1 MTYETNA
8 AAQESAV
15 SAAEAVA
22 AVTETKVRVKK
33 TLPEKIEALEKRIA
47 DDSEKLAELIAERDN
62 ADRLSGVVAGTHVT
76 IKLGRK
82 FKDKDTTRVV
92 PGVVVAVKEDD
103 DGDKLLKVQIGDGF
117 DAEYVVVGP
126 GAIQTAQI
134 PSDPLKLG
142 VS

>member
-1 MTYETNA
+1 MTYETDA
-8 AAQESAV
+8 PTQESAV

-62 ADRLSGVVAGTHVT
+62 ADRLSGVVAGTHVS

-117 DAEYVVVGP
+117 DAEYVVVGL
-126 GAIQTAQI
+126 GAIQTVQ
-134 PSDPLKLG
+134 
-142 VS
+142 

>member
-1 MTYETNA
+1 MTYETTA
-8 AAQESAV
+8 SAQESAV

-22 AVTETKVRVKK
+22 AVTETKVRIKK

-47 DDSEKLAELIAERDN
+47 DDSEELAELIAERDN
-62 ADRLSGVVAGTHVT
+62 ADRLSGVVAGTHVS

-103 DGDKLLKVQIGDGF
+103 DGDKLLKVQIGDVF
-117 DAEYVVVGP
+117 DAEYVVVGL
-126 GAIQTAQI
+126 GAIQTVQ
-134 PSDPLKLG
+134 
-142 VS
+142 

>member
-1 MTYETNA
+1 MTYETT

-117 DAEYVVVGP
+117 DAEYVVVGL
-126 GAIQTAQI
+126 GAIQTVQ
-134 PSDPLKLG
+134 
-142 VS
+142 

>member
-1 MTYETNA
+1 MQYETTA
-8 AAQESAV
+8 VAQESAV

-47 DDSEKLAELIAERDN
+47 DDTEKLAELIAERDN
-62 ADRLSGVVAGTHVT
+62 ADRLSGVVSGTHVT

-117 DAEYVVVGP
+117 DAEYVVVGL
-126 GAIQTAQI
+126 GAIQTVQ
-134 PSDPLKLG
+134 
-142 VS
+142 

>member
-8 AAQESAV
+8 VAQESAV

-117 DAEYVVVGP
+117 DAEYVVVGL
-126 GAIQTAQI
+126 GAIQTVQ
-134 PSDPLKLG
+134 
-142 VS
+142 

>member
-1 MTYETNA
+1 MTYETDA
-8 AAQESAV
+8 PTQESAV

-62 ADRLSGVVAGTHVT
+62 ADRFSGVVAGTHVT

-117 DAEYVVVGP
+117 DAEYVVVGL
-126 GAIQTAQI
+126 GAIQTVQ
-134 PSDPLKLG
+134 
-142 VS
+142 

>member
-1 MTYETNA
+1 MTYEITS

-62 ADRLSGVVAGTHVT
+62 ADRLSGVVAGTHVS

-117 DAEYVVVGP
+117 DAEYVVVGL
-126 GAIQTAQI
+126 GAIQTVQ
-134 PSDPLKLG
+134 
-142 VS
+142 

>member
-1 MTYETNA
+1 MTDETTF
-8 AAQESAV
+8 AQESAV

-22 AVTETKVRVKK
+22 AVTETKARVKK

-47 DDSEKLAELIAERDN
+47 DDTEKLAELIAERDN
-62 ADRLSGVVAGTHVT
+62 ADRLSGVVSGTHVT

-117 DAEYVVVGP
+117 DAEYVVVGL
-126 GAIQTAQI
+126 GAIQTVQ
-134 PSDPLKLG
+134 
-142 VS
+142 

>member
-1 MTYETNA
+1 MTDETTF
-8 AAQESAV
+8 AQESAV

-22 AVTETKVRVKK
+22 AVTETKARVKK

-47 DDSEKLAELIAERDN
+47 DDTEKLAELIAERDN
-62 ADRLSGVVAGTHVT
+62 ADRLSGVVSGTHVT

-103 DGDKLLKVQIGDGF
+103 DGDKLLKVQIGGGF
-117 DAEYVVVGP
+117 DAEYVVVGL
-126 GAIQTAQI
+126 GAIQTVQ
-134 PSDPLKLG
+134 
-142 VS
+142 

>member
-1 MTYETNA
+1 MTYETTTI
-8 AAQESAV
+8 AQESAV

-33 TLPEKIEALEKRIA
+33 TLPEKIEALEKRIT
-47 DDSEKLAELIAERDN
+47 DDREKLAELIAERDN
-62 ADRLSGVVAGTHVT
+62 AGRLSGVVAGTHVT

-103 DGDKLLKVQIGDGF
+103 DGDKLLRVQIGDGF
-117 DAEYVVVGP
+117 DAEYVVVGL
-126 GAIQTAQI
+126 GAIQTVQ
-134 PSDPLKLG
+134 
-142 VS
+142 

>member
-1 MTYETNA
+1 MTYETTA
-8 AAQESAV
+8 VAQESAV

-62 ADRLSGVVAGTHVT
+62 ADRLSGVVAGTHVS

-117 DAEYVVVGP
+117 DAEYVVVGL
-126 GAIQTAQI
+126 GAIQTVQ
-134 PSDPLKLG
+134 
-142 VS
+142 

>member
-8 AAQESAV
+8 VAQESAV

-62 ADRLSGVVAGTHVT
+62 ADRLSGVVAGTHVS

-117 DAEYVVVGP
+117 DAEYVVVGL
-126 GAIQTAQI
+126 GAIQTVQ
-134 PSDPLKLG
+134 
-142 VS
+142 

>member
-1 MTYETNA
+1 MTYETTA
-8 AAQESAV
+8 VAQESAV

-117 DAEYVVVGP
+117 DAEYVVVGL
-126 GAIQTAQI
+126 GAIQTVQ
-134 PSDPLKLG
+134 
-142 VS
+142 

>member
-22 AVTETKVRVKK
+22 AVTETKARVKK

-62 ADRLSGVVAGTHVT
+62 ADRLSGAVAGTHVS

-92 PGVVVAVKEDD
+92 SGVVVAVKEDD

-117 DAEYVVVGP
+117 DAEYVVVGL
-126 GAIQTAQI
+126 GAIQTVQ
-134 PSDPLKLG
+134 
-142 VS
+142 

>member
-1 MTYETNA
+1 MTDETTFD
-8 AAQESAV
+8 QESAV

-22 AVTETKVRVKK
+22 AVTETKARVKK

-47 DDSEKLAELIAERDN
+47 DDTEKLAELIAERDN
-62 ADRLSGVVAGTHVT
+62 ADRLSGVVSGTHVT

-117 DAEYVVVGP
+117 DAEYVVVGL
-126 GAIQTAQI
+126 GAIQTVQ
-134 PSDPLKLG
+134 
-142 VS
+142 

>member
-1 MTYETNA
+1 MTYEIT

-117 DAEYVVVGP
+117 DAEYVVVGL
-126 GAIQTAQI
+126 GAIQTVQ
-134 PSDPLKLG
+134 
-142 VS
+142 

>member
-1 MTYETNA
+1 MTYETTFV
-8 AAQESAV
+8 AQESAV

-117 DAEYVVVGP
+117 DAEYVVVGL
-126 GAIQTAQI
+126 GAIQTVQ
-134 PSDPLKLG
+134 
-142 VS
+142 

>member
-1 MTYETNA
+1 MTYEIT

-62 ADRLSGVVAGTHVT
+62 ADRLSGVVAGTHVS

-117 DAEYVVVGP
+117 DAEYVVVGL
-126 GAIQTAQI
+126 GAIQTAQ
-134 PSDPLKLG
+134 
-142 VS
+142 

>member
-1 MTYETNA
+1 MTYEIT

-62 ADRLSGVVAGTHVT
+62 ADRLSGVVAGTHVS

-117 DAEYVVVGP
+117 DAEYVVVGL
-126 GAIQTAQI
+126 GAIQTVQ
-134 PSDPLKLG
+134 
-142 VS
+142 

>member
-1 MTYETNA
+1 MTYETTA
-8 AAQESAV
+8 IAQESAV

-117 DAEYVVVGP
+117 DAEYVVVGL
-126 GAIQTAQI
+126 GAIQTVQ
-134 PSDPLKLG
+134 
-142 VS
+142 

>member
-1 MTYETNA
+1 MTYETTA
-8 AAQESAV
+8 VDQESAV

-47 DDSEKLAELIAERDN
+47 DDTEKLAELIAERDN
-62 ADRLSGVVAGTHVT
+62 ADRLSGVVSGTHVT

-103 DGDKLLKVQIGDGF
+103 DGDKLLKVQIGGGF
-117 DAEYVVVGP
+117 DAEYVVVGL
-126 GAIQTAQI
+126 GAIQTVQ
-134 PSDPLKLG
+134 
-142 VS
+142 

>member
-1 MTYETNA
+1 MTYETTA
-8 AAQESAV
+8 IAQESAV

-22 AVTETKVRVKK
+22 AVTETKARVKK

-62 ADRLSGVVAGTHVT
+62 ADRLSGVGAGTHVT

-117 DAEYVVVGP
+117 DAEYVVVGL
-126 GAIQTAQI
+126 GAIQTVQ
-134 PSDPLKLG
+134 
-142 VS
+142 

>member
-1 MTYETNA
+1 MTYETTA
-8 AAQESAV
+8 VAQESAV

-47 DDSEKLAELIAERDN
+47 DDLEKLAELIAERDN
-62 ADRLSGVVAGTHVT
+62 ADRLSGVVVGTHVS

-117 DAEYVVVGP
+117 DAEYVVVGL
-126 GAIQTAQI
+126 GAIQTVQ
-134 PSDPLKLG
+134 
-142 VS
+142 

>member
-1 MTYETNA
+1 MTYEIT

-117 DAEYVVVGP
+117 DAEYVVVGL
-126 GAIQTAQI
+126 GAIQTVQLH
-134 PSDPLKLG
+134 SVG
-142 VS
+142 

>member
-1 MTYETNA
+1 MTYETTA
-8 AAQESAV
+8 FAQESAV

-22 AVTETKVRVKK
+22 AVPETKVRVKK

-117 DAEYVVVGP
+117 DAEYVVVGL
-126 GAIQTAQI
+126 GAIQTVQ
-134 PSDPLKLG
+134 G
-142 VS
+142 

>member
-1 MTYETNA
+1 MTYETTA
-8 AAQESAV
+8 FAQESAV

-47 DDSEKLAELIAERDN
+47 DDTEKLAELIAERDN
-62 ADRLSGVVAGTHVT
+62 ADRLSGVVSGTHVT

-117 DAEYVVVGP
+117 DAEYVVVGL
-126 GAIQTAQI
+126 GAIQTVQ
-134 PSDPLKLG
+134 
-142 VS
+142 

>member
-1 MTYETNA
+1 MTYETTA

-62 ADRLSGVVAGTHVT
+62 ADRLSGVVSGTHVS

-117 DAEYVVVGP
+117 DAEYVVVGL
-126 GAIQTAQI
+126 GAIQTVQ
-134 PSDPLKLG
+134 
-142 VS
+142 

>member
-1 MTYETNA
+1 MTDETTF
-8 AAQESAV
+8 AQESAV

-47 DDSEKLAELIAERDN
+47 DDTEKLAELIAERDN
-62 ADRLSGVVAGTHVT
+62 ADRLSGVVSGTHVT

-103 DGDKLLKVQIGDGF
+103 DGDKLLKVQIGGGF
-117 DAEYVVVGP
+117 DAEYVVVGL
-126 GAIQTAQI
+126 GAIQTVQ
-134 PSDPLKLG
+134 
-142 VS
+142 